1 MYSSKGGLRELS
13 MLAEKKDE
21 ELVKWELTK
30 READKLRRLLELE
43 KEKELEEQEHAEIDT
58 NPPFV
63 QIYKGVGLKA
73 LQWLIKENHLASA
86 ILMFFMENMNNRNG
100 VVCSQQLLVEEFNK
114 SRQTIYKAIKFLDEH
129 NFINIAKIGTAN
141 AYIINP
147 EIAFQDKNSKKKYV
161 SFDGTI
167 LLSKKENKELFAK
180 HQYDNV
186 KVLKD
191 KKNNKKATSK

>member
-1 MYSSKGGLRELS
+1 

>member
-1 MYSSKGGLRELS
+1 
-13 MLAEKKDE
+13 MLAERKNGDE
-21 ELVKWELTK
+21 IVRWELTK
-30 READKLRRLLELE
+30 EEADKVQHLLELE
-43 KEKELEEQEHAEIDT
+43 KKREVEEKEKLEMDQ

-100 VVCSQQLLVEEFNK
+100 VVCSQQLLVEEFGK

-167 LLSKKENKELFAK
+167 LLSKQENKELFSK
-180 HQYDNV
+180 QTYDNV
-186 KVLKD
+186 KILKD
-191 KKNNKKATSK
+191 KNN